1 MFGVFGYIIIEG
13 YDFLDA
19 LYMTI
24 ITVATVGFDEVHDL
38 SPNGKIFTIFLIIS
52 SMGTFA
58 YSLSVIT
65 VHFVEG
71 ELSNFILGY
80 KSKFQRKKMKNHI
93 IVCGYGRNGRQAVKE
108 LRAHKKAF
116 LIIEE
121 KKESFLDEPD
131 KTVFVEGD
139 ATNDEILILA
149 GVENARAII
158 TTFPNDADNLYVVLT
173 ARSLNP
179 NLLIISRASN
189 DSSEKKLKVAG
200 ANSVVMPDKVGGS
213 HMATLVLKP
222 DVVSF
227 LDLISFQ
234 GNSQAN
240 LEEIMCSNLPESFR
254 NKTIDEIGIR
264 SNSGVN
270 IVGYKTP
277 EGEFIINP
285 SAGTKLIKD
294 SKLFVLGTSQQ
305 ILKMK
310 EIIKSGG
317 PAL

>member
-1 MFGVFGYIIIEG
+1 
-13 YDFLDA
+13 
-19 LYMTI
+19 
-24 ITVATVGFDEVHDL
+24 
-38 SPNGKIFTIFLIIS
+38 
-52 SMGTFA
+52 MGTFA
-58 YSLSVIT
+58 YALSVIT

-80 KSKFQRKKMKNHI
+80 KSKFQRKKMKNHT

-108 LRAHKKAF
+108 LVAHKKNF
-116 LIIEE
+116 IVIDE
-121 KKESFLDEPD
+121 KKESYSDEQD
-131 KTVFVEGD
+131 KTVFIEGD
-139 ATNDEILILA
+139 ATNDEVLIQA
-149 GVENARAII
+149 GVENAKALI

-173 ARSLNP
+173 ARSLKP
-179 NLLIISRASN
+179 DLLIISRASN

-227 LDLISFQ
+227 LDLVSFQ

-240 LEEIMCSNLPESFR
+240 LEEIMCSNLPESFK

-264 SNSGVN
+264 KKSGAN
-270 IVGYKTP
+270 IVGFKTP

-285 SAGTKLIKD
+285 SVSTKLIKD
-294 SKLFVLGTSQQ
+294 SKLFVLGTSEQ
-305 ILKMK
+305 ISKMK

-317 PAL
+317 NV